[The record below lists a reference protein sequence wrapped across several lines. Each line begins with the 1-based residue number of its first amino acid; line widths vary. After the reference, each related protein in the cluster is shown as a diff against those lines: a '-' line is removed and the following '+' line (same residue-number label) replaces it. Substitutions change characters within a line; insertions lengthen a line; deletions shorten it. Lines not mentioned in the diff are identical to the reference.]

1 MDHEIMS
8 EAIVKLNGK
17 TFDVDRISQLVWQR
31 LQTADGGPKTAVAA
45 KTDPTP
51 QPVSRNG
58 VMELEVPIG
67 ISVRHVHLCP
77 EHVEILFGKGYDLHV
92 YHELYQK
99 GYYAAR
105 EQVMVVG
112 RKRCI
117 EKVRVL
123 GPPRPY
129 SQVELSQTDALVIGM
144 KLPIATNGADPA
156 CQPITLVG
164 PAGAVML
171 KGEGEGGAFIARR
184 HIHISEKT
192 ADNLGVSPGDLLDL
206 RVDGPR
212 PTTLHGIL
220 VRVKAGWFT
229 EVHLD
234 TDEGNA
240 IGLRSGQTGTL
251 RIPQTERET
260 VGR

>member
-1 MDHEIMS
+1 MHMETVTTLPIM
-8 EAIVKLNGK
+8 KLNGMQ
-17 TFDVDRISQLVWQR
+17 FNIDRISQEVLRR
-31 LQTADGGPKTAVAA
+31 LADRQPEIAA
-45 KTDPTP
+45 
-51 QPVSRNG
+51 
-58 VMELEVPIG
+58 ELEPRPISSNAHLELLVPIG

-77 EHVEILFGKGYDLHV
+77 EHVETLFGQGHDLTV
-92 YHELYQK
+92 YNELYQK

-123 GPPRPY
+123 GPTRPY
-129 SQVELSQTDALVIGM
+129 SQVELSQTDALILGL
-144 KLPIATNGADPA
+144 KLPVATDGADLA

-164 PAGAVML
+164 PEGAVIL
-171 KGEGEGGAFIARR
+171 PGGGGGGAFIARR
-184 HIHISEKT
+184 HIHISDKT
-192 ADNLGVSPGDLLDL
+192 AESLGVKHGDLLDL
-206 RVDGPR
+206 RLDGPR

-220 VRVKAGWFT
+220 VRVKAGWRT

-240 IGLRSGQTGTL
+240 VGIRSGQMGTL
-251 RIPQTERET
+251 IIPRK
-260 VGR
+260 

>member
-1 MDHEIMS
+1 MTTITNQPTPT
-8 EAIVKLNGK
+8 LNG
-17 TFDVDRISQLVWQR
+17 TQFNIDRISQEVMRR
-31 LQTADGGPKTAVAA
+31 LSDMQQVATLPEADE
-45 KTDPTP
+45 P
-51 QPVSRNG
+51 QPVVKNG
-58 VMELEVPIG
+58 RVELEVPIG
-67 ISVRHVHLCP
+67 VSVRHVHLCP
-77 EHVEILFGKGYDLHV
+77 EHVEILFGKGHDLSV

-144 KLPIATNGADPA
+144 KLPVATNGADPA
-156 CQPITLVG
+156 CQPVTLVG
-164 PAGAVML
+164 PEGAVSL
-171 KGEGEGGAFIARR
+171 PGKGKGGAFIARR
-184 HIHISEKT
+184 HIHLSDVTAEK
-192 ADNLGVSPGDLLDL
+192 LGVKSGDLLDL
-206 RVDGPR
+206 RIDGAR

-240 IGLRSGQTGTL
+240 VGLRSGQTGTL
-251 RIPQTERET
+251 IVPRS
-260 VGR
+260 